1 MGIFDRKKD
10 TPTAPV
16 ATEDLGLLGSQ
27 ATKFV
32 ERVLEIGIDGKG
44 TFDSAQK
51 VADDARRR
59 RSDPERV
66 VDDIVGAHLRLAA
79 GNGFV
84 TGLGGF
90 VTMPVALPANVV
102 GFYVVATRMAAAI
115 AAVRGY
121 DIQQPAVRSAILLSL
136 IGADSDDLLKK
147 VGYQSTGKLA
157 NLAADRLPGAVV
169 MAINKGVG
177 FRIITR
183 MGRTTLTKLGR
194 LVPVAGG
201 AIGAGLDSYLLK
213 KIADGV
219 REQFPFKATLTSL
232 PSEN

>member
-1 MGIFDRKKD
+1 MGIFDKKKQA
-10 TPTAPV
+10 PAPV
-16 ATEDLGLLGSQ
+16 ATEDMGAIATQ
-27 ATKFV
+27 ASKLV
-32 ERVLEIGIDGKG
+32 ERILEVGIDGKG
-44 TFDSAQK
+44 SFDSAQK

-66 VDDIVGAHLRLAA
+66 VDDIIGAHLRLAA

-90 VTMPVALPANVV
+90 VTLPIALPANVA
-102 GFYVVATRMAAAI
+102 GFYIVATRMAGAI

-121 DIQQPAVRSAILLSL
+121 DIADPSVRSAILLSL
-136 IGADSDDLLKK
+136 IGADSDDLLQK
-147 VGYQSTGKLA
+147 VGYQTGGRLA
-157 NLAADRLPGAVV
+157 NLATERLPGALL

-177 FRIITR
+177 FRIVTR
-183 MGRTTLTKLGR
+183 MGRSTLSKMGR

-219 REQFPFKATLTSL
+219 RDQFPFKATLTSL
-232 PSEN
+232 PKDG